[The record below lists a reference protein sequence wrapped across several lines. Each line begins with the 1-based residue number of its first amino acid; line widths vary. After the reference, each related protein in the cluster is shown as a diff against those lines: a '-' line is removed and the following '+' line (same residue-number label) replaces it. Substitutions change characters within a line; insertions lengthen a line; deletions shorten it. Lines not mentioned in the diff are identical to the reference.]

1 MYFSRKSNL
10 NFIFS
15 SSSASNLINF
25 NGNANPFASSN
36 SLYSQNNNLNAANPA
51 LQWPP
56 MNVAALILNSLREH
70 NNTLVEQAK
79 LVSEELIRVAILWH
93 EMWHESLE
101 EASKLY
107 FGEKNV
113 QGMLDTL
120 ENLHIMM
127 DKGATTNKE
136 TAFKQA
142 YGRDLNE
149 ARDFC
154 RRFVNSQNTRDID
167 AAWEKY
173 YSVFKRITKQ
183 LPQMTTLELNF
194 VSPRLMVSRDLELA
208 VPGTYEPN
216 KPLIRIKTFN
226 ANIQVITSKQRPRK
240 ISIFGSDGRE
250 YVFLLKGHE
259 DLRQDE
265 RVMQIFGLVNN
276 LLLKNH
282 ETARRDLAIQRY
294 SVIPLSQNSGLIEWL
309 LNCDTLHSLI
319 REYRDK
325 KRLILNFE
333 HKIITKLA
341 PDYEHLTPI
350 QKVQIFELAIKNSC
364 GDDLAKILW
373 HKSLTAEKWLERRTN
388 YTRSL
393 GVMSMVGY
401 VLGLGDRHP
410 SNLML
415 DRTNGKIIH
424 VDFGD
429 CFETAM
435 TREKFPEKIPFR
447 LTRMLKNAMEVT
459 GIEGTFR
466 RTCESVI
473 RVLKENRDSVMAV
486 LEAFVY
492 DPLVYWKL
500 VEATN
505 AAATN
510 PVGHGPIFS
519 SQNVSQASMNQGY
532 FILIFFEFGC
542 VL

>member
-1 MYFSRKSNL
+1 ML
-10 NFIFS
+10 NFYLYIICFFLS
-15 SSSASNLINF
+15 ISGF
-25 NGNANPFASSN
+25 DVGNNNSN
-36 SLYSQNNNLNAANPA
+36 SGSMNNMQQQP
-51 LQWPP
+51 QVR
-56 MNVAALILNSLREH
+56 NVAASILNSLREH
-70 NNTLVEQAK
+70 NNLLVEQAK

-113 QGMLDTL
+113 RGMLDTL
-120 ENLHIMM
+120 EVLHIMM

-136 TAFKQA
+136 NAFKQA

-154 RRFVNSQNTRDID
+154 KRFMTTQNSREID
-167 AAWEKY
+167 LAWEKY

-183 LPQMTTLELNF
+183 LPGMTTLELSY
-194 VSPRLMVSRDLELA
+194 VSPRLMMSRDLELA

-216 KPLIRIKTFN
+216 KPLIRIKAFN
-226 ANIQVITSKQRPRK
+226 ANIQVIASKQRPRK
-240 ISIFGSDGRE
+240 ISIFGSNGRE

-294 SVIPLSQNSGLIEWL
+294 SVIPLSQNSGLLEWL

-319 REYRDK
+319 REYREK

-341 PDYEHLTPI
+341 PDYEHLTSI
-350 QKVQIFELAIKNSC
+350 QKVQIFEMAIENSC

-393 GVMSMVGY
+393 AVMSMVGY

-473 RVLKENRDSVMAV
+473 KVLRLNRDSVMTV

-505 AAATN
+505 SNANA
-510 PVGHGPIFS
+510 GL
-519 SQNVSQASMNQGY
+519 NQTQLN
-532 FILIFFEFGC
+532 LIK
-542 VL
+542 